1 MFDLQNKVET
11 YSENIYYILYMKDF
25 RWKSFVNMLII
36 PFIASQSGIKV
47 KQNKHTIIH
56 SWNQSGI
63 KVK

>member
-1 MFDLQNKVET
+1 
-11 YSENIYYILYMKDF
+11 
-25 RWKSFVNMLII
+25 MLII